1 MIKHIVMWKLKDEAE
16 GGTRIE
22 NGLKMQEMLHSLRG
36 KIDTLKHLEVSVKIE
51 DSLPEADIVLYSEFD
66 SMEDLKAYATH
77 PLHVDC
83 VAFIKSVV
91 ESRYVV
97 DYEV

>member
-1 MIKHIVMWKLKDEAE
+1 MIKHIVMWKLKEEAE
-16 GGTRIE
+16 GNSKAE
-22 NGLKMQEMLHSLRG
+22 NALKIQEIIHNLRG
-36 KIDTLKHLEVSVKIE
+36 KIDALNHVEVSVNIKE
-51 DSLPEADIVLYSEFD
+51 ALPEADVLLYSEFD
-66 SMEDLKAYATH
+66 SMDDLKAYATH

-91 ESRYVV
+91 ESRYVM